1 MLSDKKQKTL
11 KRHCMYRNT
20 IFLTEKRESQVAFH
34 YRMYHHDREVLVWLK
49 VTRLEISLLS
59 CSILEGRLGHRC
71 WAGML
76 EDKSLV
82 VGVGVVVVAVVEEV
96 VEVELGNKLVRR
108 MVGKLASV
116 GVEVRLR
123 VFHSSLGHR

>member
-82 VGVGVVVVAVVEEV
+82 VEEV
-96 VEVELGNKLVRR
+96 VGVELGNKLVRR

>member
-1 MLSDKKQKTL
+1 
-11 KRHCMYRNT
+11 
-20 IFLTEKRESQVAFH
+20 
-34 YRMYHHDREVLVWLK
+34 MYHHDREVLVWLK

-82 VGVGVVVVAVVEEV
+82 VGVGVVVVGVGVVVVAVVEEV
-96 VEVELGNKLVRR
+96 VGVELGNKLVRR